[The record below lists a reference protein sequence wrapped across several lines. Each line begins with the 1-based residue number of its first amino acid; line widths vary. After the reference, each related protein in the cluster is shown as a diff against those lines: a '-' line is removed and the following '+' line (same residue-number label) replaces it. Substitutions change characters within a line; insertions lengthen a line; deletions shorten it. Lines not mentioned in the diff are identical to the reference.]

1 MRIITIYCFSTLLLF
16 SFILPASSQPDA
28 RMASVF
34 EYLTREDE
42 AKIHLELDLDALLN
56 NRRKPDYLP
65 AALTGPDGQV
75 YKLEVRTRGKYRR
88 RSCEIPPV
96 KFKFQKTELQSH
108 QLDTFNEIKLV
119 LPCTATPAGE
129 ELIVWEYL
137 AYRMFESLSHFSAR
151 ARLIRLELKNNKK
164 KRPQKMLAMLVEH
177 EEEIAARLQAAPVQE
192 WGIAQDRFHAEQ
204 VALMVLFQYM
214 IGNTDWDLEACR
226 NVLVLQPEDKGKM
239 VAVPF
244 DFDFSGLVSAPY
256 ATPNS
261 TSGLTHVKDRFLMA
275 NGMDQE
281 ALLKAKET
289 ILTAKSTLMKCC
301 ENRQLSV
308 EASLELT
315 QFLDQFFSLL
325 AQSPDIP
332 NRMER
337 VKK

>member
-16 SFILPASSQPDA
+16 SFILPASSQPEVQT
-28 RMASVF
+28 ASVF

-65 AALTGPDGQV
+65 ATLTGSDGQV

-129 ELIVWEYL
+129 ELIVREYL
-137 AYRMFESLSHFSAR
+137 AYRMFESLSSFSAR
-151 ARLIRLELKNNKK
+151 ARLVRLELKSNKK

-177 EEEIAARLQAAPVQE
+177 EEEIAARLQAVPVQE
-192 WGIAQDRFHAEQ
+192 WGIAHDRFHAEQ
-204 VALMVLFQYM
+204 VALMALFQFM

-226 NVLVLQPEDKGKM
+226 NVLVLRPGENKKM
-239 VAVPF
+239 VVVPF

-261 TSGLTHVKDRFLMA
+261 QSGLTHVKDRCLSA
-275 NGMDQE
+275 KGIDPE
-281 ALLKAKET
+281 ALQQAKKN
-289 ILTAKSTLMKCC
+289 ILAAKQTLMQWG
-301 ENRQLSV
+301 EYPRLSM
-308 EASLELT
+308 ESSQEISE
-315 QFLDQFFSLL
+315 FLDLFFTKLS
-325 AQSPDIP
+325 QSPEIP
-332 NRMER
+332 VMIKRGE
-337 VKK
+337 K